1 MRFILTVENKSALL
15 PTVLSRSV
23 VFRLEGV
30 PVEIGADYI
39 LQRQP
44 EADPDRV
51 RQALQLWNGNIGK
64 AMESLEDGEAAKY
77 SALSAEL
84 CRALVAET
92 EYALICACAPLQKD
106 RQAVLNICGVLRD
119 LFRDA
124 LVLDSGA
131 DLLSGSDEI
140 PRLLGSKCTRKQLL
154 QLVSVAE
161 DTYQRA
167 LQNANNALLITK
179 FCADLRQAIGR

>member
-1 MRFILTVENKSALL
+1 MCG
-15 PTVLSRSV
+15 V

-84 CRALVAET
+84 CRALVAEN

-106 RQAVLNICGVLRD
+106 RQAVLNICGRCKM
-119 LFRDA
+119 
-124 LVLDSGA
+124 
-131 DLLSGSDEI
+131 
-140 PRLLGSKCTRKQLL
+140 P
-154 QLVSVAE
+154 
-161 DTYQRA
+161 
-167 LQNANNALLITK
+167 ITP
-179 FCADLRQAIGR
+179 C

>member
-1 MRFILTVENKSALL
+1 
-15 PTVLSRSV
+15 
-23 VFRLEGV
+23 
-30 PVEIGADYI
+30 

-84 CRALVAET
+84 CRALVAEN

>member
-1 MRFILTVENKSALL
+1 ML

-84 CRALVAET
+84 CRALVAEN

-154 QLVSVAE
+154 QLLSVAE